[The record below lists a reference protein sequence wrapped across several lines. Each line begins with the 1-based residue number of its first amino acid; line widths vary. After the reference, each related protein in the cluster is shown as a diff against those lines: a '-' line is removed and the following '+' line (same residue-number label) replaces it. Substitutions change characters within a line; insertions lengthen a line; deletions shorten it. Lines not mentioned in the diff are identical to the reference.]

1 MSKPRVRPAVVRD
14 VFKMYQLKVELPPI
28 DPPIWR
34 RLLVRGDMN
43 LGLLH
48 AVIQVAMGWTNSHLH
63 HFLIGNERYTN
74 PVFEENLDAGEEP
87 DRDESKATLMTVAPR
102 TKARFVY
109 EYDFGDSW
117 QHLITVEKIL
127 EPDASFQGFAKCLAG
142 ARACPPEDCG
152 GAWGYTD
159 LLKIIKNR
167 KHKEH
172 KSMMEWLGGEF
183 DAEAFDIEKINKHL
197 QKLKWPRTTIDQLAK
212 VLMAR
217 DDYRG

>member
-1 MSKPRVRPAVVRD
+1 MNKPRARRAVVRD
-14 VFKMYQLKVELPPI
+14 VLKMYQLKIELPPI

-48 AVIQVAMGWTNSHLH
+48 AVIQVSMGWTNSHLH
-63 HFLIGNERYTN
+63 QFFIGNKRYAN
-74 PVFEENLDAGEEP
+74 PRFDRDIASDEEP
-87 DRDESKATLMTVAPR
+87 DRNESKATLMTVAPLA
-102 TKARFVY
+102 KARFVY

-117 QHLITVEKIL
+117 QHLVTVEKIL
-127 EPDASFQGFAKCLAG
+127 EPDASFQGFAKCLDG
-142 ARACPPEDCG
+142 RRACPPEDCG
-152 GAWGYTD
+152 GAWGYED
-159 LLKIIKNR
+159 LLKIIKSP

-183 DAEAFDIEKINKHL
+183 DAEAFDIEKINKYL
-197 QKLKWPRTTIDQLAK
+197 QKLKWPHTTIDQLTR